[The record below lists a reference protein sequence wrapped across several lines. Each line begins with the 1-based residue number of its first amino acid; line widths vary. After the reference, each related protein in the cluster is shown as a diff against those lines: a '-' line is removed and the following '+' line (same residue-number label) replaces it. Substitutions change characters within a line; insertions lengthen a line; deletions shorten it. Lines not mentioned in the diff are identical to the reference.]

1 MYKKVDIS
9 PEKWNKTEVAAI
21 KMPEN
26 DDVNKMLKLFL
37 CISDVSIRWDDKSL
51 YGLIDKEIKG
61 KYEVKKLSG
70 LTKQQIGKYKV
81 DKARLFKGSKH
92 SMYVNAVIL
101 IPINMQSRLSDPKLI
116 KFRSDLGFNQI
127 NLFLKKNNQ

>member
-9 PEKWNKTEVAAI
+9 PETWNKTEVAAI

-61 KYEVKKLSG
+61 KV
-70 LTKQQIGKYKV
+70 
-81 DKARLFKGSKH
+81 
-92 SMYVNAVIL
+92 
-101 IPINMQSRLSDPKLI
+101 QSRQSKI
-116 KFRSDLGFNQI
+116 V
-127 NLFLKKNNQ
+127 